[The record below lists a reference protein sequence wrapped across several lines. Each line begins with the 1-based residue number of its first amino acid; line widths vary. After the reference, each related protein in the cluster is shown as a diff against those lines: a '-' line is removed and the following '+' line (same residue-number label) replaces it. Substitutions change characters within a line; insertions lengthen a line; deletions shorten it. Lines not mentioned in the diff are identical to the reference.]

1 MRIAVTGTN
10 GIGKSTLIKSMLE
23 HWSGYTTPKKSYRD
37 NIDNRYTTVMNEST
51 QQQVLDSMVD
61 QLKSYGKDDN
71 VIYDRC
77 PVDNLVYSLH
87 GNTKG
92 TITDKFIETCAT
104 QVKESLRMLDLIFFI
119 PITSQDNIDINSN
132 LEGKGQLTLEYAT
145 EVDHLF
151 KSVYRQW
158 DNKESPFVDYEDK
171 PHVIEVFGTP
181 EQRLEMVKLYITE
194 SGGMF
199 EDSVIL
205 SPSEIMEMEALYSAI
220 AKEPVIQ
227 EKETDST

>member
-1 MRIAVTGTN
+1 MRVAITGTN
-10 GIGKSTLIKSMLE
+10 GIGKSTLIQDMLNQ
-23 HWSGYTTPKKSYRD
+23 WPGYITPQTSYREL
-37 NIDNRYTTVMNEST
+37 IDDRYTTVMNETT
-51 QQQVLDSMVD
+51 QQQVLDSMID
-61 QLKSYGKDDN
+61 QLKSYGKDDH

-77 PVDNLVYSLH
+77 PIDNLVYSLH
-87 GNTKG
+87 GNTRN
-92 TITDKFIETCAT
+92 TISDKFIEDCARKIK
-104 QVKESLRMLDLIFFI
+104 QALRLVDLIFFI
-119 PITSQDNIDINSN
+119 PITSQDDVDISNNIK
-132 LEGKGQLTLEYAT
+132 GKGDLTLEYAT
-145 EVDHLF
+145 EIDNLF

-181 EQRLEMVKLYITE
+181 EQRLEMIKLYITD
-194 SGGMF
+194 SGDMF

-220 AKEPVIQ
+220 AKEPVIL